1 MSLMYFYLKYS
12 LIMLHSE
19 DKEQEK
25 SKDLKEFVC
34 SAMLMT
40 KTLVMLSRC
49 NNISYRL
56 LD

>member
-1 MSLMYFYLKYS
+1 MYFYLKYS

-40 KTLVMLSRC
+40 KTLVMFSRC
-49 NNISYRL
+49 NNISYSV